1 MVSGDGDTSLPKMS
15 GKRPDKDRI
24 GTFAEFIS
32 MNEDAVAIKPRE
44 LTIEEAAERLKT
56 SKDWLYR
63 HWRKLPFTVQLSPKQ
78 LRFSTKGIER
88 YLEEKQRA
96 RTSI

>member
-1 MVSGDGDTSLPKMS
+1 METREERWQRLGRQALTDVADTVARVRENAD
-15 GKRPDKDRI
+15 KRTMETEDRLL
-24 GTFAEFIS
+24 
-32 MNEDAVAIKPRE
+32 N
-44 LTIEEAAERLKT
+44 IEEAAERLKT

-78 LRFSTKGIER
+78 LRFSAKGIER

-96 RTSI
+96 RTSV